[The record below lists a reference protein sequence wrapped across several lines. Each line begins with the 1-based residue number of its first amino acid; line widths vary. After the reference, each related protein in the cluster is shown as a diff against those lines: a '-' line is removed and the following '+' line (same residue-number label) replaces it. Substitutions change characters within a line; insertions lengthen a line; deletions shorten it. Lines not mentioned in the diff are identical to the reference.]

1 MSASV
6 YCVEVRTAKVEVVAV
21 WIAGI
26 YCEVPASGIP
36 VERTVEI
43 RGCAESSVLPVE
55 QDVAEVEV
63 ALSPVCSVQV
73 VIVVDSHQIVKVHF
87 IGGLIL
93 VVGEIELVCHLVGEE
108 QCSFASL
115 LVTHC

>member
-6 YCVEVRTAKVEVVAV
+6 YGIEMRTAKVEVVAV
-21 WIAGI
+21 WIAGVD
-26 YCEVPASGIP
+26 CEVPASCIP
-36 VERTVEI
+36 VERTIEV

-55 QDVAEVEV
+55 QYVAEVEV

-73 VIVVDSHQIVKVHF
+73 VIVTDTHQVVKVHLV
-87 IGGLIL
+87 GGLIL
-93 VVGEIELVCHLVGEE
+93 VVGEVKLVSHLVGEE
-108 QCSFASL
+108 QCSLASL